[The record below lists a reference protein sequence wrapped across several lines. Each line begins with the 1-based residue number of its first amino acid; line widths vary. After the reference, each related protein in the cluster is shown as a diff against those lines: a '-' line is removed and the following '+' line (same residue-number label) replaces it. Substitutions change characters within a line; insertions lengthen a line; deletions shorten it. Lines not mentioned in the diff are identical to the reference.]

1 MRPSLPGAL
10 LFLAVTCLSSA
21 CSSVPPVKKAQEATA
36 AAADAYAKG
45 LVRGINTG
53 KKDRAFSDLDN
64 TRRALEQYAA
74 DQSGYPDASSCG
86 DLLAKLPS
94 RGSTLPERDPWGNP
108 YECRSAAGGY
118 SIRSAGEDGSPGTG
132 DDVVLEGGAPP
143 QP

>member
-1 MRPSLPGAL
+1 MR
-10 LFLAVTCLSSA
+10 LAVTLLAAVLVA

-94 RGSTLPERDPWGNP
+94 RGSPLPERDPWGNP

-118 SIRSAGEDGSPGTG
+118 SIRSAGEDGSPGTR